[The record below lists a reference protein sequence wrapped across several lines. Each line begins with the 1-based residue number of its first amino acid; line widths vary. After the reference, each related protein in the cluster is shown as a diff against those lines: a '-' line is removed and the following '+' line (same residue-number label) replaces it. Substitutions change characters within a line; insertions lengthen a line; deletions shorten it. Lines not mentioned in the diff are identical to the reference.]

1 MYPEARTTVWLR
13 FGSTWFTTFGPASGA
28 WLPWPWPSASHWVEV
43 LLKASGLP
51 SQVLYLSQSSGLQVL
66 YLHNAEQLISGCQFW
81 NCLSLDKP
89 WRFDLSESGRPVL
102 RMEGQWNSKLCT
114 PSIMQACSVILICLL
129 EFFFLTSMFSSVIL
143 FHMIVQ
149 VEFPVNCSG
158 SQDTL
163 KNVSAWAFY
172 LCQFQIYLNIPDHQ
186 LTIGSFVLSNSSI
199 ERDQQIPR

>member
-89 WRFDLSESGRPVL
+89 WRFDLSESGRRVL

-129 EFFFLTSMFSSVIL
+129 EFSSWLPCFLQSSCSIWLFKLSFQWIALDPKIL
-143 FHMIVQ
+143 WK
-149 VEFPVNCSG
+149 
-158 SQDTL
+158 T
-163 KNVSAWAFY
+163 
-172 LCQFQIYLNIPDHQ
+172 
-186 LTIGSFVLSNSSI
+186 
-199 ERDQQIPR
+199 